1 MAKQFKYGEEARRAL
16 ERGVNTLAD
25 TVKITVGP
33 KGRNVVLE
41 RKYGAPLITNDGV
54 TIAKE
59 IEVEDPFENMGAQLV
74 REVATKTNDVAGD
87 GTTTA
92 TILAQAMVREGLKNV
107 AAGAN
112 PMMVKYGIEKAVDL
126 CVDELKSISKPI
138 EGKQSIAQIASISAA
153 NEKIGE
159 LISEAME
166 KVGNDGVITVEE
178 SKTMKTE
185 LNVVEGMQFDR
196 GYASAYMVT
205 DTDKMEAVVDNALL
219 LITDKKVTMIQDLL
233 PILEKVVQAGRKLV
247 IISDDIE
254 GEALATLIVNKM
266 RGTLNAVAVK
276 APGFGDRRKAMLQ
289 DIAIL
294 TGGTV
299 ISEELGMDLKETT
312 MDMLGT
318 ARQVIVDK
326 DNTTIVEGAGDSEE
340 IKARINAIKAQIEET
355 TSDYD
360 REKLQE
366 RLAKLAGGVAV
377 IQVGAA
383 TEVEMKESKMRIEDA
398 LAATRAGVEEG
409 MVPGGGTELLSC
421 VKVIREAAEKEEG
434 DMKTGM
440 MLVARA
446 LEEPIRQISKNAGV
460 EGSVVIE
467 NILRE
472 GKTGYGYDALHDEYC
487 DMMERGI
494 INPTKVS
501 RSAVQN
507 AASVASMLL
516 TTESLVCDIPVKEAA
531 PMPGAGDMGG
541 MY

>member
-1 MAKQFKYGEEARRAL
+1 M
-16 ERGVNTLAD
+16 
-25 TVKITVGP
+25 
-33 KGRNVVLE
+33 
-41 RKYGAPLITNDGV
+41 
-54 TIAKE
+54 
-59 IEVEDPFENMGAQLV
+59 
-74 REVATKTNDVAGD
+74 
-87 GTTTA
+87 
-92 TILAQAMVREGLKNV
+92 
-107 AAGAN
+107 
-112 PMMVKYGIEKAVDL
+112 
-126 CVDELKSISKPI
+126 
-138 EGKQSIAQIASISAA
+138 
-153 NEKIGE
+153 
-159 LISEAME
+159 
-166 KVGNDGVITVEE
+166 
-178 SKTMKTE
+178 
-185 LNVVEGMQFDR
+185 
-196 GYASAYMVT
+196 
-205 DTDKMEAVVDNALL
+205 
-219 LITDKKVTMIQDLL
+219 ITDKKVTMIQELL

-421 VKVIREAAEKEEG
+421 VKVIRDAADKEEG